1 MSGSEVKKIVK
12 NYKRALE
19 KAGYPFSAVY
29 LFGSYAKGDAREES
43 DIDIAVLSDKLREN
57 WNKNEE
63 ILWKLGAD
71 VDLRIEPVGFTPEDF
86 SDGMDPM
93 VREIKKTGIKV

>member
-1 MSGSEVKKIVK
+1 MSRSEVEKIVK
-12 NYKRALE
+12 NYKKALR

-43 DIDIAVLSDKLREN
+43 DIDIAVLSDRLREN

-86 SDGMDPM
+86 ENSVDPIARE
-93 VREIKKTGIKV
+93 VRETGVKV

>member
-1 MSGSEVKKIVK
+1 MSRSEVEKIVK
-12 NYKRALE
+12 NYKRALK

-43 DIDIAVLSDKLREN
+43 DIDIAVLSDKLRKN

-86 SDGMDPM
+86 ENSVDPI
-93 VREIKKTGIKV
+93 VREVRENGIKV